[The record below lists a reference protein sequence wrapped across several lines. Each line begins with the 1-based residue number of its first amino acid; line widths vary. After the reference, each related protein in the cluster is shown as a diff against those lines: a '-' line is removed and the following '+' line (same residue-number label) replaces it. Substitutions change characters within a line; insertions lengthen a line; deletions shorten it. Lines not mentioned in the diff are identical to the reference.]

1 MARKQYKIEF
11 EIGATVTPQMKK
23 AFDTAQKQ
31 VERLSK
37 VKSVSNEVALGIG
50 KIATVGAIAQ
60 KALSFG
66 SDSIQSAIQYESK
79 MADVKKV
86 VDELG
91 DAENLAKFKD
101 DVKNLTQVLPMS
113 NEEIL
118 DIATSAGQ
126 AGIAFD
132 ELTRFTE
139 DAGKMS
145 IAFDTS
151 AEQAGEWMSQWRNAF
166 KMSQDEVNKLSDTI
180 NYLSNTSG
188 ATASQISSI
197 VTKIGPLGD
206 VAGVGASQLAAL
218 GTSMVTVGVDE
229 DVAATGIKNLML
241 NLSKGAAATGTQVE
255 AFKKL
260 KLNAKQLAKDM
271 QQDAQGTI
279 LNVFESI
286 QKLNASDQTS
296 VLQQIFGTESVA
308 AIAPLLS
315 NLDLLKEQFNKVGD
329 ASLYA
334 GSMQQEFETRS
345 STTENKIQL
354 AENAIE
360 NLKLTI
366 GESFLPVIGQVAQAF
381 TDLMN
386 SEQIGNITNQ
396 ITENL
401 GTMIPIIMEII
412 DNVKPILNE
421 IINIIVNI
429 AKAIAPVIKS
439 ITSAV
444 MPVIQKLIPP
454 IQTIAGMIMN
464 IIQAVLP
471 PLSTLINSLI
481 PVISFLAQA
490 VQTGINLILRSCTT
504 SHKLYCTS
512 DTRNNK

>member
-66 SDSIQSAIQYESK
+66 SDSIQSAIEYESK

-86 VDELG
+86 VDELS
-91 DAENLAKFKD
+91 DKTNLENFKNQ
-101 DVKNLTQVLPMS
+101 VKNLTQILPMTNS
-113 NEEIL
+113 EIL
-118 DIATSAGQ
+118 DIATAAGQ
-126 AGIAFD
+126 AGISFD
-132 ELTRFTE
+132 ELSQFTE

-145 IAFDTS
+145 IAFDTT
-151 AEQAGEWMSQWRNAF
+151 AAQAGEWMSQWRNAF
-166 KMSQDEVNKLSDTI
+166 KMSEEEVINLSDAI

-188 ATASQISSI
+188 ANAAQISGI

-206 VAGVGASQLAAL
+206 VAGVTSKQIAAL

-229 DVAATGIKNLML
+229 DVAATGIKNLIL

-260 KLNAKQLAKDM
+260 KLNAVQLAKDM
-271 QQDAQGTI
+271 QKDAQGTI

-286 QKLNASDQTS
+286 QSLNAADQTS

-308 AIAPLLS
+308 AISPLLS

-360 NLKLTI
+360 NFKLTI
-366 GESFLPVIGQVAQAF
+366 GESFLPVIGQAAQAF

-396 ITENL
+396 
-401 GTMIPIIMEII
+401 
-412 DNVKPILNE
+412 
-421 IINIIVNI
+421 
-429 AKAIAPVIKS
+429 IAPVIKS

-454 IQTIAGMIMN
+454 IQTISGMIMN
-464 IIQAVLP
+464 IIQSVLP
-471 PLSTLINSLI
+471 PLGTLINSLI
-481 PVISFLAQA
+481 PVIDFLAQA
-490 VQTGINLILRSCTT
+490 VQTGINMILRSCTT

-512 DTRNNK
+512 NTRNNK